1 MKEPMIIPYQTYEFT
16 LKAEDEIHLPAYKGS
31 AFRGGFGAAF
41 RKVVCALRRTECG
54 ACLLRL
60 RCPYAYI
67 FETFPD
73 RQTEVLRADTHE
85 KAPHPFVIEPP
96 LEQTMTYEPGQ
107 SLSFSLILIGRGND
121 YLPYFVY
128 AFEELGKMGIGRG
141 RGRYRLERIEINNE
155 QIYEAEEKVLKPD
168 TPKRLDVSWDDD
180 KGGDGIMSSAS
191 LVFQSPARIM
201 FQRSLTADLTF
212 KVLTTALLRRLF
224 LLAAFHCDQSTPPWD
239 HKELIREATGV
250 VTTRNDLKWW
260 DWERY
265 SSRQKTRLKMGGVV
279 GEVRY
284 SGAIDRFLPILKAG
298 AIFHVGKGTSFGL
311 GKYELR

>member
-1 MKEPMIIPYQTYEFT
+1 VKEPMIIPYQTYEFT

-73 RQTEVLRADTHE
+73 RQTEVLRAGTHE

-96 LEQTMTYEPGQ
+96 LEQTRVYEPGQ
-107 SLSFSLILIGRGND
+107 SLSFNLILIGRGND

-155 QIYEAEEKVLKPD
+155 QIYEA
-168 TPKRLDVSWDDD
+168 S
-180 KGGDGIMSSAS
+180 
-191 LVFQSPARIM
+191 
-201 FQRSLTADLTF
+201 
-212 KVLTTALLRRLF
+212 LRRRNSPIVKLF
-224 LLAAFHCDQSTPPWD
+224 D
-239 HKELIREATGV
+239 KV
-250 VTTRNDLKWW
+250 DLGK
-260 DWERY
+260 
-265 SSRQKTRLKMGGVV
+265 SPFKHPLTKNSQKTKKAVDG
-279 GEVRY
+279 
-284 SGAIDRFLPILKAG
+284 LPQ
-298 AIFHVGKGTSFGL
+298 
-311 GKYELR
+311 R